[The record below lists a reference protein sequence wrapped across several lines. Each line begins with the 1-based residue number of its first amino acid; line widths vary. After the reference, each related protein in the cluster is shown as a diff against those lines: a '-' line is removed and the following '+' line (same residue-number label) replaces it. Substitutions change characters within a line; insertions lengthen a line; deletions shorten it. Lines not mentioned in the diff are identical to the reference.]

1 MKSKIK
7 LMALSC
13 AIFLASCSSEPKPT
27 VDTVT
32 IDDDYSYLA
41 VNSVG
46 EINKI
51 GNNTGIITSYSKF
64 NGFNISSF
72 LNLNTVTSNSDNFY
86 LIERLS
92 QDKLFILDKKTKST
106 STKTLVY
113 PSELDVSDP
122 ALLSLEWNQSKS
134 LLYGIL
140 KSNKDNSKSICYLIS
155 ISPVTLDVVYTGISF
170 NQISSFSTSTNGAK
184 FYSSCYNDN
193 TIEINLDEQIAKATF
208 FNSTNTAL
216 SFTRAAM
223 TKNTIMYGMKG
234 LKGVF
239 NGVTLIKLD
248 LLNNTY
254 TDLLPGETY
263 GLDTVSGK
271 GFIDLSN
278 NQYVTV
284 ANLNNKAGILKY
296 NISSNSSEFVYIIGG
311 SNMVIVEK
319 IAN

>member
-1 MKSKIK
+1 
-7 LMALSC
+7 
-13 AIFLASCSSEPKPT
+13 
-27 VDTVT
+27 V
-32 IDDDYSYLA
+32 
-41 VNSVG
+41 
-46 EINKI
+46 
-51 GNNTGIITSYSKF
+51 
-64 NGFNISSF
+64 
-72 LNLNTVTSNSDNFY
+72 
-86 LIERLS
+86 
-92 QDKLFILDKKTKST
+92 
-106 STKTLVY
+106 
-113 PSELDVSDP
+113 
-122 ALLSLEWNQSKS
+122 
-134 LLYGIL
+134 
-140 KSNKDNSKSICYLIS
+140 SICYLIS